1 MNQDNISFN
10 FIPRKGAKFSESL
23 SEMMHNET
31 FRQFCYGN
39 IGVALTVT
47 VEHTISKSEKTRMYR
62 YLNGPLLTAVMRA
75 KRAAG
80 DPKDKAECMLEM
92 KILFAKDIKVVNGES
107 HIIIM
112 SQSDMTKQRLLIFIQ
127 DIIQHLEQEYGVEAP
142 DSNEYL
148 IKNL

>member
-1 MNQDNISFN
+1 
-10 FIPRKGAKFSESL
+10 
-23 SEMMHNET
+23 
-31 FRQFCYGN
+31 
-39 IGVALTVT
+39 
-47 VEHTISKSEKTRMYR
+47 MYR

-142 DSNEYL
+142 DSNEHL